1 MRWSSVALHDFLIQ
15 KETNKSIVL
24 SWCLKTPL
32 RSSST
37 TSLTTNHDVG
47 ALLILPYVFKDPLGF
62 SRWQLRWLPLCRPS
76 HPSHERSR
84 QPLAERRHRERGGPG
99 PRRWDIPLDAMEK
112 RWKGCRMRLSWQWV
126 SWTFPKKLPWNT
138 YNFFVSGV
146 KVISYSAS
154 LFMRHFFEIVTPTN
168 NCFQSNQKRM
178 QMFFCWNLGSIWI
191 LDL

>member
-24 SWCLKTPL
+24 SWCLKNPL

-84 QPLAERRHRERGGPG
+84 QPLAERRHRERGGTV
-99 PRRWDIPLDAMEK
+99 PRRWDIPLDATEKTME
-112 RWKGCRMRLSWQWV
+112 GMQDETFLAVGQLD
-126 SWTFPKKLPWNT
+126 FPKKNREIHT
-138 YNFFVSGV
+138 T
-146 KVISYSAS
+146 S
-154 LFMRHFFEIVTPTN
+154 L
-168 NCFQSNQKRM
+168 
-178 QMFFCWNLGSIWI
+178 
-191 LDL
+191 